1 MKISEL
7 QELTV
12 KFRDDRDWEQ
22 FHTGSN
28 LAKSV
33 CIEAAEL
40 LELFQWNEDVDK
52 KALSEEM
59 SDVLS
64 YLLLLADRFE
74 IDLTN
79 AYLKKI
85 KKNNEKYPIE
95 KFKGSSKKYNK

>member
-1 MKISEL
+1 MNINEL

-12 KFRDDRDWEQ
+12 KFRDERDWEQ

>member
-1 MKISEL
+1 MNINEL

-12 KFRDDRDWEQ
+12 KFRDERDWEQ

-74 IDLTN
+74 IDLAN

-85 KKNNEKYPIE
+85 KKNDEKYPIE

>member
-74 IDLTN
+74 IDLAN
-79 AYLKKI
+79 AYLNKI
-85 KKNNEKYPIE
+85 KKNDKKYPIE